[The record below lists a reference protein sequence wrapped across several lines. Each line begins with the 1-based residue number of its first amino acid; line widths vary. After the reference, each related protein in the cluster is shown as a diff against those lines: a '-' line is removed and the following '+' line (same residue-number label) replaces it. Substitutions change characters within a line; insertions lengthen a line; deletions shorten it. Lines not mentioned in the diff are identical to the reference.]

1 MKVMNEGHWISL
13 KVNISFLKSIEVQS
27 VSKRGICRNAA
38 KRSARFLQSPKPAQ
52 KTAGFSSL
60 DCALQIEIAGRDC
73 VDKSVR
79 AAPYWF
85 TQTAR
90 DFFNWACCFLSSRAT
105 VPRETLAGCGKSEAG
120 LSPWAEE

>member
-27 VSKRGICRNAA
+27 VLKRGIYRNAA
-38 KRSARFLQSPKPAQ
+38 KRSARFLQSPQARSENGGLFIFK
-52 KTAGFSSL
+52 L
-60 DCALQIEIAGRDC
+60 HIEIAGRDC